1 MTFVYSVTY
10 LYIFLSTKFFAHIQ
24 TLYKYN
30 TTTFFFYYDFFPFS
44 TVFWDSSMLI
54 IYVPIIHSFPLLFVW
69 IAQLTS
75 ILSTDWYLSC
85 FQFFVIM
92 TLWSFLFTSPGSHVQ
107 ASLRLYPGVE
117 LLGYRACISATL
129 LDNNY
134 FLQQFTNLHT
144 HQHWLKVPVASYLHQ
159 SFLPLLG
166 VSIHQVLD
174 APTYIILLS
183 NHRCDSVSI
192 LTMYLDLCPQFE
204 VSAPYRIEPQ
214 PHLDVYQKAG
224 LKMENNSVVFS
235 IKCWL
240 TNMREKSC

>member
-10 LYIFLSTKFFAHIQ
+10 LYIFLNTKFFAHIQ

-30 TTTFFFYYDFFPFS
+30 TTTFFFLLWLFS
-44 TVFWDSSMLI
+44 IQHCFWDSSMLI

-92 TLWSFLFTSPGSHVQ
+92 TLWSFLFTSPGSHVKV
-107 ASLRLYPGVE
+107 SLRLYPVVE
-117 LLGYRACISATL
+117 LLGYRAYVSATL

-134 FLQQFTNLHT
+134 FLHQFTNWHT

-166 VSIHQVLD
+166 VSIYQVLWC
-174 APTYIILLS
+174 A
-183 NHRCDSVSI
+183 
-192 LTMYLDLCPQFE
+192 
-204 VSAPYRIEPQ
+204 
-214 PHLDVYQKAG
+214 HLYHTFK
-224 LKMENNSVVFS
+224 
-235 IKCWL
+235 
-240 TNMREKSC
+240 